1 MHKLNRN
8 EGVTII
14 HITHIMEEA
23 VEADRIIVMEGGRKV
38 MEGTPKE
45 IFRQVEELKRYRL
58 DVPAMADLAYRLRK
72 AGISLPE
79 DILTREDLAVALC
92 P

>member
-1 MHKLNRN
+1 
-8 EGVTII
+8 
-14 HITHIMEEA
+14 
-23 VEADRIIVMEGGRKV
+23 